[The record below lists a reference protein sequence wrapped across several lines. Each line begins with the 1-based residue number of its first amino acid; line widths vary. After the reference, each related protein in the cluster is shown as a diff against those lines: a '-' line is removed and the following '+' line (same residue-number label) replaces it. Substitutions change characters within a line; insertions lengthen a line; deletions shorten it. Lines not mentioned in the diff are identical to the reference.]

1 MQFSTTI
8 RRNIKPIQCY
18 VRQFST
24 SHSHLARHRKQRHYD
39 VLQVRENADQKTIKS
54 QYYRL
59 SKLYHPDLN
68 PGNKDAHKKFLEVNE
83 AYAVLGSAS
92 NRRQYDME
100 NDQMSSSPSS
110 PGIRRTSPAASWNF
124 KPRAPRNTGSSS
136 AQAQAEGFKST
147 KSENFNYNE
156 WHARHYEAEEKRR
169 RERLAR
175 RQQRDNEDEKV
186 HPDSTMWSRFWRM
199 GGIIVGI
206 MYLTNRAR
214 ELNEKPENKPVD
226 ATLRKTY

>member
-1 MQFSTTI
+1 MQFSNLI
-8 RRNIKPIQCY
+8 RHSIKPHQLC
-18 VRQFST
+18 VRHFSF
-24 SHSHLARHRKQRHYD
+24 SSSQLARHRPRNHYD
-39 VLQVRENADQKTIKS
+39 VLQVRENTDQKTIKS

-68 PGNKDAHKKFLEVNE
+68 PGNKEAHKKFLEVNE
-83 AYAVLGSAS
+83 AYAILGSAS

-100 NDQMSSSPSS
+100 SDQMSPSS
-110 PGIRRTSPAASWNF
+110 SGPGIRRTSPAASWNF
-124 KPRAPRNTGSSS
+124 KPRASRKTGSSS
-136 AQAQAEGFKST
+136 AQAQAQGFKTS

-156 WHARHYEAEEKRR
+156 WYARHYEAEEKRR

-175 RQQRDNEDEKV
+175 RQQREDEDAKV

-199 GGIIVGI
+199 GAIIVGI

-214 ELNEKPENKPVD
+214 ELNEKPENKTVD

>member
-1 MQFSTTI
+1 MQFSNTI
-8 RRNIKPIQCY
+8 RRSIKPTKCY
-18 VRQFST
+18 FRHFST
-24 SHSHLARHRKQRHYD
+24 SSCHLARHRKRQHYD

-68 PGNKDAHKKFLEVNE
+68 PGNEDAHKKFLEVNE

-100 NDQMSSSPSS
+100 NDQMSSSPSG

-124 KPRAPRNTGSSS
+124 KPRASRNTGSSS
-136 AQAQAEGFKST
+136 AQEQAAGFKPR
-147 KSENFNYNE
+147 KSENYNYNE
-156 WHARHYEAEEKRR
+156 WYARHYEAEEKRR

-175 RQQRDNEDEKV
+175 RQQRDNEDAKV
-186 HPDSTMWSRFWRM
+186 DPDSTMWSRFWRM
-199 GGIIVGI
+199 GVIIVGI

-214 ELNEKPENKPVD
+214 ELQEKPENKAVD